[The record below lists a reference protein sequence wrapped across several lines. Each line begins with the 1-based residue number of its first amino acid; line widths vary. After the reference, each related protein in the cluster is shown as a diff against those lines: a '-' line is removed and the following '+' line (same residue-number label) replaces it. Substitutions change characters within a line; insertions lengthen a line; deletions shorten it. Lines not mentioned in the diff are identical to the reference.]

1 MASVITATSVNK
13 FFGDFQ
19 AVNSIDL
26 DIKNGE
32 FFGCFGPNGAG
43 KTTLLK
49 ILTGQLDF
57 NNGNVKVMDTDVKAS
72 PLEVKSK
79 IGIVPEFESPPS
91 FLTAQ
96 EYLYFIGHVRNIKDI
111 DKRVKHWME
120 FLDLWERSNTLCRDL
135 SKGTRQKLM
144 IAAAAIHE
152 PKLLFLDEPFINLDP
167 IYQKKIQDFLKG
179 YIKNGGTIF
188 MCTHLLEIAE
198 KLCTCIAIMDHGKIV
213 GMGNIESLKQEPE
226 EDLNAIFMRLVKSR

>member
-1 MASVITATSVNK
+1 LKTVILAQGVNK
-13 FFGDFQ
+13 HFGDFQ
-19 AVNSIDL
+19 AL
-26 DIKNGE
+26 DDISFEIKPRE

-49 ILTGQLDF
+49 ILTGQLDKGS
-57 NNGNVKVMDTDVKAS
+57 GNVVVQDLDVS
-72 PLEVKSK
+72 SDPMGVKRA

-96 EYLYFIGHVRNIKDI
+96 EYLHFVGHVRQVADI
-111 DKRVKHWME
+111 EKKVAHWMG
-120 FLDLWERSNTLCRDL
+120 FFDLFERKNTLCRDL

-152 PKLLFLDEPFINLDP
+152 PTLLFLDEPFINLDP
-167 IYQKKIQDFLKG
+167 IYQKKVQDYLLG

-198 KLCTCIAIMDHGKIV
+198 KLCTRMAIIDHGKIV
-213 GMGNIESLKQEPE
+213 GQGDINSLRKKKGEG
-226 EDLNAIFMRLVKSR
+226 LNEIFMRLVKS

>member
-1 MASVITATSVNK
+1 MTSVISAENIEK
-13 FFGDFQ
+13 HFGDFQ
-19 AVNSIDL
+19 AL
-26 DIKNGE
+26 DNINLKIQSGE

-49 ILTGQLDF
+49 ILTGQLEF
-57 NNGNVKVMDTDVKAS
+57 KNGSAVVQGVDVKNS
-72 PLEVKSK
+72 PIEVKRK

-91 FLTAQ
+91 FLTSM
-96 EYLYFIGHVRNIKDI
+96 EYLHFVGHVRNIRDI
-111 DKRVKHWME
+111 DKKVKHWMD
-120 FLDLWERSNTLCRDL
+120 FFDLWERSKTLCRDL

-144 IAAAAIHE
+144 ISAAVLHK

-167 IYQKKIQDFLKG
+167 IYQRKVRDFLLD

-198 KLCTCIAIMDHGKIV
+198 KLCSRVAIIDHGRLV
-213 GMGNIESLKQEPE
+213 GLGDLKSLRKKPD
-226 EDLNAIFMRLVKSR
+226 EDLSDIFLRLVKS